1 MRLKTYLLVAMV
13 LVLAMGIGCS
23 GQSSSSGGGVP
34 STAYLRSFVGTW
46 NLLSS
51 TEGKWPQQITFN
63 ADGTGSNSGGTLPS
77 GNFTW
82 TQQGSQVVITF
93 PEGDTTTISN
103 VIFLSGNTT
112 INTIILSLP
121 SGKGTATYNRA

>member
-1 MRLKTYLLVAMV
+1 MRLKTYLLAAMI

-51 TEGKWPQQITFN
+51 TEGKWPQQITFDAN
-63 ADGTGSNSGGTLPS
+63 GTGYSGGTLPS
-77 GNFTW
+77 GYFTW
-82 TQQGSQVVITF
+82 TQQGSHVVITF
-93 PEGDTTTISN
+93 PEGDTTTINS
-103 VIFLSGNTT
+103 VIFLSGNST
-112 INTIILSLP
+112 INSIILSLP